1 MNEHLK
7 TASVFKGTSKTIQN
21 EILDSMFAVCQ
32 TEIRNQINE
41 ADFLSVQC
49 DEITDVASH
58 CQMVVVFRYIFQC
71 NVVERF
77 WSFVRV
83 TEKTAD
89 GISQSIKNVI
99 DPLLH
104 RTPNKLIA
112 QTYDG
117 ANVMSGAIGGVQA
130 KIKDTYKH
138 AHFVHCYAHQLN
150 LIMQKATSQ
159 NPKVKVFFS
168 NLSAIPNFFSHL
180 TYRCD
185 VLEDVVKRRLPK
197 VATTRWNYNIRT
209 VNTVFEN
216 REALIECF
224 AELEEKCD
232 KSNLQRSV
240 WVTKG
245 S

>member
-1 MNEHLK
+1 
-7 TASVFKGTSKTIQN
+7 
-21 EILDSMFAVCQ
+21 
-32 TEIRNQINE
+32 
-41 ADFLSVQC
+41 
-49 DEITDVASH
+49 
-58 CQMVVVFRYIFQC
+58 MVVVFRYIFQC

-168 NLSAIPNFFSHL
+168 NLSAIPIFFFSF
-180 TYRCD
+180 
-185 VLEDVVKRRLPK
+185 
-197 VATTRWNYNIRT
+197 NI
-209 VNTVFEN
+209 
-216 REALIECF
+216 
-224 AELEEKCD
+224 
-232 KSNLQRSV
+232 QM
-240 WVTKG
+240 
-245 S
+245 